1 MGAAG
6 RSLIFDRALLAPH
19 LVALA
24 ALIFAWLFFER
35 VIWKL
40 MVTFLSTIFPCLRC
54 DNKGTKTETDGDSM
68 SYSEAKREKQL
79 KGIPDYNMEHNP
91 AYIEMFALDVV
102 SAHKFIRRIGK
113 PAVDYKKMER
123 KHYRG
128 QRESLD
134 KETLEREMEQE
145 KHLEAVKARRQAKL
159 PDKFQANPMTQQN
172 PMHTRGR
179 GRVRGRSSGSADN
192 RLTRPIRSSA
202 SRARPSMRGRGGGSG
217 RGRGRGHLSMRGS
230 GRGRGRGR

>member
-1 MGAAG
+1 MKK
-6 RSLIFDRALLAPH
+6 LNQALKKLRKKMSP
-19 LVALA
+19 
-24 ALIFAWLFFER
+24 LFK
-35 VIWKL
+35 IKK
-40 MVTFLSTIFPCLRC
+40 I
-54 DNKGTKTETDGDSM
+54 KTSN
-68 SYSEAKREKQL
+68 KREKQL

-134 KETLEREMEQE
+134 KETLERKMEEE

-172 PMHTRGR
+172 PMHT
-179 GRVRGRSSGSADN
+179 
-192 RLTRPIRSSA
+192 
-202 SRARPSMRGRGGGSG
+202 
-217 RGRGRGHLSMRGS
+217 S
-230 GRGRGRGR
+230 GRGRGRGRGRGQYLVGQFDDAPLTFTISFTRGPRQPPQLGPAHY

>member
-1 MGAAG
+1 
-6 RSLIFDRALLAPH
+6 
-19 LVALA
+19 
-24 ALIFAWLFFER
+24 
-35 VIWKL
+35 
-40 MVTFLSTIFPCLRC
+40 
-54 DNKGTKTETDGDSM
+54 
-68 SYSEAKREKQL
+68 
-79 KGIPDYNMEHNP
+79 MEHNP

-123 KHYRG
+123 KDYRG
-128 QRESLD
+128 RRDSLD

-145 KHLEAVKARRQAKL
+145 KYLEAVKARRQAKL

-179 GRVRGRSSGSADN
+179 GRGRGRSSGSADN
-192 RLTRPIRSSA
+192 RLT

-217 RGRGRGHLSMRGS
+217 RGRGRGRGRLSMR
-230 GRGRGRGR
+230 GRGRGRGK